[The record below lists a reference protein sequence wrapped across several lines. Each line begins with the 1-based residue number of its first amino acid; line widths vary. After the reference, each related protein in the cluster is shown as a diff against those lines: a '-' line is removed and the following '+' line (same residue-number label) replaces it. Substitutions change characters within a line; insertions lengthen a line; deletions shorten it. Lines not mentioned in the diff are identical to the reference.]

1 MKKILLI
8 TVFTIININYAF
20 SVTLTEAL
28 IQTYKNNTELNAER
42 ENVKVSQKDL
52 IISKADYLPS
62 ASITGSKSKEKTNKL
77 TNQGGGDASVT
88 DVDPLIATIKL
99 EHTLVDFGR
108 DAEYKKKKIGINLAE
123 AKLLKKEQDIFY
135 KAIEAYSGLILA
147 NEKLTINQINL
158 SLLERQVETD
168 KVRLERGQIT
178 VSDLAQSESSL
189 AGAQAQ
195 FIQAK
200 NEIVTNKLNYE
211 NIIGKILNP
220 KSLEKTSE
228 SIVSIPQSLNS
239 AIDLSKQ
246 NNPDI
251 TIAKLELEQS
261 EKDIEIAE
269 SDLKPTAT
277 LSLERSYSDNLNTT
291 YDKKEKDVLKATV
304 SWPFYSGGKKRV
316 TISKNQNLKT
326 RKRLLL
332 DNAIK
337 TNDTIVATA
346 WANLQS
352 SKSFLNSV
360 RLQVRAAQ
368 IANEGIT
375 AEYERGSGRT
385 TLDVIQSNTL
395 LLNAK
400 VSLSN
405 SERNYLLA
413 QYNLLKSVGLLN
425 SNYLKLE

>member
-1 MKKILLI
+1 MRKVFLI
-8 TVFTIININYAF
+8 IIVVMFGTSNVFAL
-20 SVTLTEAL
+20 TLKEAL

-42 ENVKVSQKDL
+42 ENIKVSKKDL
-52 IISKADYLPS
+52 RISKGDYLPS
-62 ASITGSKSKEKTNKL
+62 ASITGSKSKEETNKL
-77 TNQGGGDASVT
+77 TNQGGGDASIT
-88 DVDPLIATIKL
+88 DVDPLTTSIKI
-99 EHTLVDFGR
+99 EQTLIDFGR

-123 AKLLKKEQDIFY
+123 AKLLKKEQDILY

-147 NEKLTINQINL
+147 NEKLTINQRNL
-158 SLLERQVETD
+158 SLLEMQVETN

-200 NEIVTNKLNYE
+200 NEIITNKLNYE
-211 NIIGKILNP
+211 NIIGKISNL

-228 SIVSIPQSLNS
+228 SIVSMPQTLND

-277 LSLERSYSDNLNTT
+277 LSLERSYSDDLSAT
-291 YDKKEKDVLKATV
+291 YDEKEKDVLKATV
-304 SWPFYSGGKKRV
+304 SWPFYSGGKKRA
-316 TISKNQNLKT
+316 TISKNQSLKT
-326 RKRLLL
+326 RQRLLL

-346 WANLQS
+346 WANLQF
-352 SKSFLNSV
+352 SKSFLDSV

-395 LLNAK
+395 LLDAK

-425 SNYLKLE
+425 SNYLKLK